1 MKSVLEMDQKLK
13 GKGKKRK
20 VTDKKTGKEH
30 YEWFTERKK

>member
-1 MKSVLEMDQKLK
+1 MKGALEMDQKLR

-20 VTDKKTGKEH
+20 VEDKVTGKEH